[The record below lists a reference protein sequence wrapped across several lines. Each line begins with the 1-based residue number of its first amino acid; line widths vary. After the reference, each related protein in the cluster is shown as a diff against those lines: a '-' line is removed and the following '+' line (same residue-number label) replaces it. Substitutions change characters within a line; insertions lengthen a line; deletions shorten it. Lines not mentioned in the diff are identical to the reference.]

1 MGNKLLLADD
11 SITIQKVVGIIFANE
26 DYDLTVVDNGNAAL
40 DKARELLPD
49 IILVDALMPG
59 KTGYEVCAAVRR
71 EPALKHVPLLLLTG
85 AFEPFD
91 EGKARESGADDFISK
106 PFESQHLIDKVKTL
120 IELGKE
126 RQAGQSIP
134 PAAEP
139 ISAHPVPPAVAPEAV
154 VEPLAAATAVFA
166 AEPEQIPTATVEMEE
181 MLFAD
186 LDVPA
191 TASVAAAAPPAAAA
205 VEAELVEVSPDDDLW
220 GAFDL
225 EELPEENQVEFGTV
239 VAEEE
244 TSAVEEVEVADEFVF
259 AEEAEVGI
267 VEPSTVMVEPA
278 GDFGDKWLPVDEQTF
293 DFREEDAFPEE
304 SIPEADPFAELAA
317 GPEAGQ
323 DEMAEFLAEPVSSV
337 IEQPFAPEEEY
348 VPVLAPVAE
357 PEPVVAPAQ
366 EMDLQ
371 FAPEEEYV
379 PFVPPEE
386 AETPSMAVV
395 AASAAAAVAA
405 VSTVEPASATPTPTL
420 APQAE
425 LSEEQL
431 TALVAKIS
439 KDIIERIAWEVVPD
453 LAENIIKEEVRRLK
467 EGA

>member
-26 DYDLTVVDNGNAAL
+26 DYELTVVDNGNAAL

-59 KTGYEVCAAVRR
+59 KTGYEVCEAVRR
-71 EPALKHVPLLLLTG
+71 EPSLRHVPLLLLTG

-126 RQAGQSIP
+126 RRAGQSVL

-139 ISAHPVPPAVAPEAV
+139 VATPPVQPAVTPAA
-154 VEPLAAATAVFA
+154 VEPLTAATAVFA
-166 AEPEQIPTATVEMEE
+166 AEPEQAPAAAAGMEE

-186 LDVPA
+186 LDVSAETAPLTAAVSPA
-191 TASVAAAAPPAAAA
+191 EAT

-225 EELPEENQVEFGTV
+225 EELPEESQVEFGTV
-239 VAEEE
+239 IAEETAVAEEV
-244 TSAVEEVEVADEFVF
+244 AVADEFVF
-259 AEEAEVGI
+259 AEEAEVGTI
-267 VEPSTVMVEPA
+267 EASTVLVEPA
-278 GDFGDKWLPVDEQTF
+278 GDIDGKWLPVEEQTF
-293 DFREEDAFPEE
+293 DFQEEEGFPEE
-304 SIPEADPFAELAA
+304 SMPEADPFAELAA
-317 GPEAGQ
+317 APEAAAQ
-323 DEMAEFLAEPVSSV
+323 DEMAEFLAEPAREPMPVM
-337 IEQPFAPEEEY
+337 EQPFAPEEES
-348 VPVLAPVAE
+348 VP
-357 PEPVVAPAQ
+357 APAPAAAPPQ

-379 PFVPPEE
+379 PFVPPGE
-386 AETPSMAVV
+386 AEAPSV
-395 AASAAAAVAA
+395 AAVAATAAAAVATASA
-405 VSTVEPASATPTPTL
+405 VAPASAAS
-420 APQAE
+420 APAPAPPAE

>member
-59 KTGYEVCAAVRR
+59 KTGYEVCEAVRC
-71 EPALKHVPLLLLTG
+71 EPPLQHIPLLLLTG

-91 EGKARESGADDFISK
+91 EDKARESGADDFISK

-126 RQAGQSIP
+126 RRAGQSAAP
-134 PAAEP
+134 AEEPVSTPSVHPVVTPAA
-139 ISAHPVPPAVAPEAV
+139 A
-154 VEPLAAATAVFA
+154 VEPFAAATDVFA
-166 AEPEQIPTATVEMEE
+166 AEPEQIPAATVEMEE

-186 LDVPA
+186 LDVP
-191 TASVAAAAPPAAAA
+191 TAAPLAAPVSPVAAT
-205 VEAELVEVSPDDDLW
+205 VEAELVEVSADDDLW

-225 EELPEENQVEFGTV
+225 EELPEESQVEFGTV
-239 VAEEE
+239 L
-244 TSAVEEVEVADEFVF
+244 VEEVPAAAEEIAVADDFVF
-259 AEEAEVGI
+259 AEEAEVGT
-267 VEPSTVMVEPA
+267 VEPATVLVETA

-293 DFREEDAFPEE
+293 DFQEEEGFPEE
-304 SIPEADPFAELAA
+304 SIPESDPFAELAA
-317 GPEAGQ
+317 VPEAAAQ
-323 DEMAEFLAEPVSSV
+323 DEMAEFLAEPASETMPVM
-337 IEQPFAPEEEY
+337 EQQFAPEEEY
-348 VPVLAPVAE
+348 VPVLAPAG
-357 PEPVVAPAQ
+357 APAQ
-366 EMDLQ
+366 AMDLQ
-371 FAPEEEYV
+371 FASEEEYV
-379 PFVPPEE
+379 PFAPPGE
-386 AETPSMAVV
+386 AETPPM
-395 AASAAAAVAA
+395 AAVAA
-405 VSTVEPASATPTPTL
+405 TAAASVATASAVAPATAVPTPP
-420 APQAE
+420 APPAE